1 MKRIN
6 RSLVYGVIL
15 IFFATLSA
23 SADKQLFSL
32 AIDAPTEPLK
42 SGAELRLLVTV
53 KNTSDRTIGFIRSP
67 GLVPEEGFRYQID
80 ARDQQGQPAPPSAY
94 ALELKNRRM
103 GTFESRYAHWLK
115 PGESFVDQV
124 TVTKFYDLN
133 QPGKYTISVAREI
146 PPRQNL
152 DKGSVRSNAVTV
164 TVTQ

>member
-1 MKRIN
+1 MKPYALFLAYAFT
-6 RSLVYGVIL
+6 LVSCGPIAVS
-15 IFFATLSA
+15 TP
-23 SADKQLFSL
+23 KQLFSL
-32 AIDAPTEPLK
+32 TIAAPKKPVKE
-42 SGAELRLLVTV
+42 GEELQLLVTV

-146 PPRQNL
+146 PPRQSL